1 MLNFPDEFV
10 IPNYGANGRFG
21 TTIANMPATVAGL
34 LDVPFEGLPPLPPE
48 MWRPLRPEGGAKRV
62 VVLILDALGQNL
74 MQQEEPYLKS
84 VLEQVAIRETITSI
98 FPSTTVNCLSSM
110 WSGTAPAQ
118 HGLIGLHLYFPELA
132 AVGQMIHFTPR
143 FKRLPDA
150 LVEAGIKPETFLPV
164 PSIAQKFSQ
173 VGVNTYAFKGYD
185 IVNSALSQMHGRG
198 VAGNYGAFSFADMLS
213 QMRQLLETQ
222 LQEKMYLC
230 AYWPTIDTLSHHHT
244 TQGQSTIHELRALFQ
259 QIKTVFLDE
268 LSPAARQETLFFIVA
283 DHGQKAYTGEVVEID
298 ELPELKELLLIR
310 GAGEPRVPYL
320 YAKQNRVA
328 ALTDY
333 LQSNFSAEMS
343 VYDSQLLL
351 ESGLLGPPPFADTV
365 ALRMGDITGIM
376 KKGAVFVSD
385 SRDQWVVN
393 VFKSSHGG
401 LTRDEMYVP
410 WLGFAL

>member
-1 MLNFPDEFV
+1 MLNLPDEFV
-10 IPNYGANGRFG
+10 IPNYGSIGRSG
-21 TTIANMPATVAGL
+21 TTIANIPATIAKL
-34 LDVPFEGLPPLPPE
+34 LDVPFEGLNPLPTE
-48 MWRPLRPEGGAKRV
+48 MWQPMRPEGGAKRV

-74 MQQEEPYLKS
+74 IQQEEPYLQS
-84 VLEQVAIRETITSI
+84 VLEQAAIDETITSI

-150 LVEAGIKPETFLPV
+150 LVEAGIEPETFLPV
-164 PSIAQKFSQ
+164 PSIAQQLSH

-198 VAGNYGAFSFADMLS
+198 VAGNFGAFSFADMLS
-213 QMRQLLETQ
+213 QMRQLLETRPR
-222 LQEKMYLC
+222 EKMYLC
-230 AYWPTIDTLSHHHT
+230 AYWPTIDTLSHRHT
-244 TQGQSTIHELRALFQ
+244 IGGESTIHELRTLFQ

-268 LSPAARQETLFFIVA
+268 LSSTARQDTLFFIVS
-283 DHGQKAYTGEVVEID
+283 DHGQKAYTGEVIEID

-320 YAKQNRVA
+320 YAKQNQVN
-328 ALTDY
+328 ALLDY
-333 LQSNFSAEMS
+333 LQGNFSDEMAI
-343 VYDSQLLL
+343 YPSQLLL
-351 ESGLLGPPPFADTV
+351 ENGLLGPPPFADTV
-365 ALRMGDITGIM
+365 PLRMGDVTGIM
-376 KKGAVFVSD
+376 KKGAVFLSD
-385 SRDQWVVN
+385 SRDQWVVQ

-401 LTRDEMYVP
+401 LSSDEMYVP
-410 WLGFAL
+410 WLGFVL